1 MRGTAV
7 IEIHPTALVH
17 PRAELDEGVK
27 IGPYSIIGAGVKIG
41 AGTEILDHV
50 HIEGNTILGPA
61 NKIYSFAVI
70 GSPPQDKKYKGEE
83 VYLEIGARNVF
94 REFVTVNPG
103 TEGGGYRTVI
113 GNGNHFLAY
122 VHVAHDVKIG
132 NDCVFSN
139 MTQIA
144 GHVEIADRVTI
155 GGMSG
160 IHQFVRIGEG
170 AMVGGG
176 SMVTMDVP
184 PYALVVGNRASLKGL
199 NIVGLERMGKP
210 PSTIYALKEAYRILF
225 RQGLP
230 LDEALLK
237 VQEEFPDV
245 PEVLTL
251 IEFLRRSERGV
262 VRP

>member
-1 MRGTAV
+1 MT
-7 IEIHPTALVH
+7 EIHPTAIVH

-27 IGPYSIIGAGVKIG
+27 VGPFSVIGAEVRIG
-41 AGTEILDHV
+41 AGTVILDHA
-50 HIEGNTILGPA
+50 HIEGNTTIGPG

-70 GSPPQDKKYKGEE
+70 GSPPQDKKYRGEE
-83 VYLEIGARNVF
+83 VFLEIGARNVF

-103 TEGGGYRTVI
+103 TEGGGYKTVI
-113 GNGNHFLAY
+113 GNENHFLAY

-132 NDCVFSN
+132 DDCVFSN
-139 MTQIA
+139 LTQIA
-144 GHVEIADRVTI
+144 GHVEISDRVTI
-155 GGMSG
+155 GGMAG

-184 PYALVVGNRASLKGL
+184 PFSLVVGNRATLKGL
-199 NIVGLERMGKP
+199 NIIGLERMGKP
-210 PSTIYALKEAYRILF
+210 PLTILALKEAYRILF

-230 LDEALLK
+230 IEQALLK

-245 PEVLTL
+245 PEIMTL
-251 IEFLRRSERGV
+251 LEFLRRSERGV
-262 VRP
+262 IRP